1 MGAAAMMVL
10 TRAEL
15 DAVERCD
22 ECGEEHAGPVMQ
34 LTARCHPRAGLAVAY
49 ERGAGV
55 LHFHCA
61 KCDRPIAWIAVAET
75 APGFM
80 VRH

>member
-1 MGAAAMMVL
+1 MMVL

-15 DAVERCD
+15 DEERC
-22 ECGEEHAGPVMQ
+22 EGCGEIHEGGIITMS
-34 LTARCHPRAGLAVAY
+34 ARCHPEAGILVAY
-49 ERGAGV
+49 ERGCGV

-61 KCDRPIAWIAVAET
+61 KCEQPIALISVAET
-75 APGFM
+75 WSMPG

>member
-1 MGAAAMMVL
+1 MMVL

-15 DAVERCD
+15 DCEPCD
-22 ECGEEHAGPVMQ
+22 QCGDVHAEGIITMS
-34 LTARCHPRAGLAVAY
+34 ARCHPDAGMLVAY
-49 ERGAGV
+49 ERGSGV

-61 KCDRPIAWIAVAET
+61 KCERPIALISVAET
-75 APGFM
+75 WSMPGGM